1 MSIGCSYPWPVAARR
16 RQLAAT
22 TGGWTGQRR
31 LVSTLLLPSVARR
44 APQTEMKA
52 PALLEITQGRHTTSG
67 RHPRHTI
74 LGVLEVRAEGGP
86 APAQKALWPLNAFCG
101 RAGRRGKR
109 PRGGIR
115 HYCEGDSTH
124 NFAGSVSLRP
134 CGDADVGGWT
144 PHVPVQEVCD
154 DDLVSLKPAG
164 VHLSACVPHHHKSL
178 LSSPGTSRNLVE
190 GAC

>member
-109 PRGGIR
+109 PRGGTDTTAKGIR
-115 HYCEGDSTH
+115 RTTLRDRFHCGLVAMRTL
-124 NFAGSVSLRP
+124 AGGRLIFPSKKCATTILFP
-134 CGDADVGGWT
+134 
-144 PHVPVQEVCD
+144 
-154 DDLVSLKPAG
+154 
-164 VHLSACVPHHHKSL
+164 
-178 LSSPGTSRNLVE
+178 
-190 GAC
+190 